1 MLERVAV
8 RAARLANQL
17 PAATRSGTG
26 LAATIH
32 RRAASSSEI
41 ERLAKA
47 ICGENEDPSL
57 LEKALIIAENELVLR
72 AIAAQKVAVVERV
85 RERSAIALARGDN
98 SLALAK
104 ARFLKTQQAYDEL
117 AALRDKL
124 LEKYKDKLPPPVLFE
139 KMEEVLPEIELL
151 FPLHL
156 RIFLEDMDSELA
168 SKAQGQSW
176 ANINRTAEG
185 AGERGEFGGTGGG
198 GSGPHPAGSLRAP
211 GVVSAKTSRLRLHQH
226 QTDAALERCRIRYFG
241 SPAAG
246 DCKTGKHMKR
256 VVVWPNEARLQHQLH
271 TRRRQVH

>member
-32 RRAASSSEI
+32 RRAVSSSEI
-41 ERLAKA
+41 ERFAKA

-185 AGERGEFGGTGGG
+185 AGERGE
-198 GSGPHPAGSLRAP
+198 S
-211 GVVSAKTSRLRLHQH
+211 
-226 QTDAALERCRIRYFG
+226 AALEEAALDLIRLDRYERRAW
-241 SPAAG
+241 SRQKRAACAFTNIKLMQRSNVAASG
-246 DCKTGKHMKR
+246 ISDH
-256 VVVWPNEARLQHQLH
+256 LQ
-271 TRRRQVH
+271 QVIVKQENI